1 MVCKFPSNSNDYFIL
16 WFSIWKLSWNL
27 CKLYFWGKVAPLE
40 WRSHRAL
47 EVGLVEMPGDCL
59 HLVMEIWVLLQ
70 LVLGYFGQY
79 SCHIDQGWGDPY
91 RSGLGWS
98 LCCWCARSPA
108 QGPPPSPGKRRRRK
122 SRRLGGIEAILP
134 HLWTSSV
141 LLPWKAPWLLL
152 LGKGIPFTGVT
163 LFSYLSPQFDKTF
176 CSRLWGPDVC
186 DTQWY
191 IAAGKNKCAV
201 NWKTCLKKAQ
211 MGSTIA
217 SEVPLCE
224 SLM

>member
-1 MVCKFPSNSNDYFIL
+1 
-16 WFSIWKLSWNL
+16 
-27 CKLYFWGKVAPLE
+27 
-40 WRSHRAL
+40 
-47 EVGLVEMPGDCL
+47 
-59 HLVMEIWVLLQ
+59 MEISQGIGNWACGDAWGLPA
-70 LVLGYFGQY
+70 
-79 SCHIDQGWGDPY
+79 SCHGNLSALAIGTWVFWAILLSY

-108 QGPPPSPGKRRRRK
+108 QGLPPSPGKRRRRK